1 MAKSRSMKKRA
12 GRRTHCKTY
21 RSGGRVSRKASL
33 RKARKEK
40 KSKKSRKGKRKSY
53 RNKRTK
59 KVMRGG

>member
-1 MAKSRSMKKRA
+1 MAESRSMKKRA
-12 GRRTHCKTY
+12 GRRTSCKTY

-40 KSKKSRKGKRKSY
+40 KSRKTKRGKRKSY